1 MWFEISKWMNRTNF
15 VSILMFITWNERI
28 TYLKWLY
35 YNFDRVQVISECS
48 KSLSAAESKHVQ
60 PNANCLNKPLQT
72 YVMLRIH
79 YIRCVCVCV
88 FFVLL
93 LVSILFDFYTAV
105 NKVYDSFV
113 QLVCTVLSEYRA
125 QRHFAV
131 IAASI

>member
-1 MWFEISKWMNRTNF
+1 MFEN
-15 VSILMFITWNERI
+15 SICRRI
-28 TYLKWLY
+28 ETRPAQHKL
-35 YNFDRVQVISECS
+35 FE
-48 KSLSAAESKHVQ
+48 Q
-60 PNANCLNKPLQT
+60 PASN
-72 YVMLRIH
+72 LRDDA
-79 YIRCVCVCV
+79 YILHSVCVCV
-88 FFVLL
+88 FFNVLI